1 MIAHSD
7 PTRLSKAESGAR
19 ADPLGRSKG
28 LRVASVDRRTGQ
40 VRLVPIECVET
51 ARARFVVTHPNRD
64 WKDRVSQALDAA
76 MVSAELAG
84 TVALTPVPV
93 PPTPSTPSNVR
104 EVSALVDPKMQATMD
119 DAFGQIADYR
129 ELREEDQREA
139 AMELGYQ
146 LRTPDQRQEPSR
158 ER

>member
-1 MIAHSD
+1 M
-7 PTRLSKAESGAR
+7 
-19 ADPLGRSKG
+19 
-28 LRVASVDRRTGQ
+28 
-40 VRLVPIECVET
+40 
-51 ARARFVVTHPNRD
+51 
-64 WKDRVSQALDAA
+64 SQALDAA

-119 DAFGQIADYR
+119 DAFGQLADYR